1 MQQRDKHA
9 TVLAFV
15 MLLGSKQQEECAHFQ
30 KSKWCVYNGLSS
42 VKYAAQLLRP
52 PRWNAILQFWFLCVR
67 KLKVLCVLLG
77 VLSTLQKVYLI

>member
-1 MQQRDKHA
+1 MMQQRDKRA

-15 MLLGSKQQEECAHFQ
+15 MLLGSKQEEEECAHFQ

-52 PRWNAILQFWFLCVR
+52 PR
-67 KLKVLCVLLG
+67 
-77 VLSTLQKVYLI
+77 